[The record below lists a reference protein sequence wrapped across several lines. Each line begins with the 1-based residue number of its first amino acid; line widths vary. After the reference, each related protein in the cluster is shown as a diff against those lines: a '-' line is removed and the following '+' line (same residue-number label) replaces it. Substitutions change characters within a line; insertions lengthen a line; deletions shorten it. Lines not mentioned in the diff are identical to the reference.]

1 MAKTSKPQNLK
12 TSKPQ
17 NLKTSKPQNRTVQEI
32 LKALTEY
39 DALPDEKRGEYL
51 RKNGLHLEHIN
62 EWLKQIEEAFGH
74 TNRKKRL
81 VKNRKGRS

>member
-1 MAKTSKPQNLK
+1 MSLEWP
-12 TSKPQ
+12 
-17 NLKTSKPQNRTVQEI
+17 KPQNRTVQEI

-51 RKNGLHLEHIN
+51 RKNGLHVEHLN

-74 TNRKKRL
+74 TNR
-81 VKNRKGRS
+81 NR